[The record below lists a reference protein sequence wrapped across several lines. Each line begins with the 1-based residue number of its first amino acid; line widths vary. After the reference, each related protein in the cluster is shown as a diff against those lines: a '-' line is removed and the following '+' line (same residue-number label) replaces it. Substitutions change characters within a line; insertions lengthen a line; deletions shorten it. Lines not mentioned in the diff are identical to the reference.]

1 MRTTPGRR
9 SVRANPSPKTCW
21 HLFAIGFAIGEE
33 DPVGQAPRPEPR
45 HRKVV
50 HVFRIHPFRA
60 RHGAALLLGPA
71 LLLTA
76 CGGTGKGEAGSGG
89 EKSATAGYPR
99 TIGNCGHEVTLKSA
113 PRRAVSLNQGTTEIL
128 LSLGLEDRLAGTAT
142 WTDPVMKGLVK
153 ANRSVPRLADN
164 NPSFE
169 KVLDAEPDFVTS
181 SFVSTLGKGGVATR
195 EQFEKLGVPTYVS
208 PSDCAAGKDND
219 SGGDGSR
226 SKPLALDTVYG
237 EIRDLSRAF
246 GVAERGDE
254 LVARLKA
261 RVRKA
266 TEGVDASD
274 TSLMYWFANAQSP
287 YLAGCCGAPGAITRA
302 VGAKNAFS
310 DDKDEWPQI
319 NWETVADRDPDVIVL
334 GDLTRKS
341 ETAESAKAKIK
352 FLESNPS
359 TRNLTAVK
367 KKRYILLS
375 GQAMNPSIRTVEG
388 IEQVAKGL
396 RDFGLAK

>member
-1 MRTTPGRR
+1 MP
-9 SVRANPSPKTCW
+9 
-21 HLFAIGFAIGEE
+21 L
-33 DPVGQAPRPEPR
+33 
-45 HRKVV
+45 
-50 HVFRIHPFRA
+50 FRA
-60 RHGAALLLGPA
+60 RSGAALLLAPA

-76 CGGTGKGEAGSGG
+76 CGGGGGGGAGQ
-89 EKSATAGYPR
+89 EKAAAPGYPR
-99 TIGNCGHEVTLKSA
+99 TLGNCGHEVELKTP

-142 WTDPVMKGLVK
+142 WTDPVMKGLGK
-153 ANRSVPRLADN
+153 ANGSVPRLAEN

-169 KVLDAEPDFVTS
+169 KVLDSEPDFVTA

-208 PSDCAAGKDND
+208 PSDCAAGKVNE

-226 SKPLALDTVYG
+226 SEPLGLGTVYG
-237 EIRDLSRAF
+237 EIRDLARAF
-246 GVAERGDE
+246 HVEKRGDR
-254 LVARLKA
+254 LVARLKE

-266 TEGVDASD
+266 TDGLEVRD
-274 TSLMYWFANAQSP
+274 TTLMYWFANAQSP

-310 DDKDEWPQI
+310 DTEDEWPQI
-319 NWETVADRDPDVIVL
+319 NWETVADRDPDVLVL

-341 ETAESAKAKIK
+341 ETAESAKAKIAY
-352 FLESNPS
+352 LEKNPA
-359 TRNLTAVK
+359 TRHLTAVK
-367 KKRYILLS
+367 KKRFILLS

-388 IEQVAKGL
+388 VEQVAEGL
-396 RDFGLAK
+396 RDLGFAK